1 MGQKDQ
7 GLFDDIIDFTARY
20 HWRVGV
26 SLAIVAYLALHLF
39 ANMEIPS
46 RVNITDFEGAAI
58 KPILK
63 AAAIV
68 GQYFIPM
75 LFSLGALSS
84 VLARRRRKA
93 LHANVANAGVRSA
106 LEKMSWREFEEL
118 VGEFFRRRGYSVRET
133 GGGGPDGGMDLVL
146 SRGTDRYLV
155 QCKQW
160 KAFQVGVAI
169 VRELYGVMAAES
181 AAGGFV
187 VTSGV
192 FTDEA
197 RRFAE
202 GREIQLIAG
211 DQLVE
216 MIRAAQGGMKRAGDA
231 RELPA
236 CPQCGSEMVLRT
248 ARKGTSPGQSFWGCS
263 TYPKCHGTRPA

>member
-1 MGQKDQ
+1 MARERQ
-7 GLFDDIIDFTARY
+7 GLIGNIIEITARY
-20 HWRVGV
+20 PWWAGIVLAMV
-26 SLAIVAYLALHLF
+26 SYVILHPL
-39 ANMEIPS
+39 ANMEIAPMTNAKS
-46 RVNITDFEGAAI
+46 FGGAVGEGFLIGAATF
-58 KPILK
+58 L
-63 AAAIV
+63 
-68 GQYFIPM
+68 QYFLPIV
-75 LFSLGALSS
+75 FCLGALSS
-84 VLARRRRKA
+84 VIVRRRRRA
-93 LHANVANAGVRSA
+93 LHSNVANAGVRSA
-106 LEKMSWREFEEL
+106 LEKMSWGEFEEL
-118 VGEFFRRRGYSVRET
+118 VGEFFRRRGYSVQET

-146 SRGTDRYLV
+146 SHGTDRYLV

-160 KAFQVGVAI
+160 KAWRVGVDI

-216 MIRAAQGGMKRAGDA
+216 MIRAAQGGLKWAGDT
-231 RELPA
+231 REAPA
-236 CPQCGSEMVLRT
+236 CPQCGSAMVLRT
-248 ARKGTSPGQSFWGCS
+248 ARKGPSPGESFWGCS